1 MARKLRK
8 TKPLIRV
15 CSVYFSPCGSVKEIV
30 STMAKYA
37 GEQLNLPVVEMDF
50 TLPKQRQGKYIFEAD
65 DLVFFGTPVYAGRVP
80 NKIMPYVR
88 DSFMG
93 NGAYAVPIVVF
104 GNRNFD
110 DALVELS
117 LLLEQN
123 RFQTAAGA
131 AVVSRHSFS
140 KVIAPD
146 RPNEQDKADWK
157 VFVGNVLQKLETP
170 LKEKIQ
176 ISDLVPGTN
185 PPEKYY
191 TPLGIDGQPAKFLKA
206 HPKTDPALCNKCGVC
221 AVNCPMGT
229 IHREDPSVTEGVCI
243 KCQACIRKCPVQ
255 AKYFDDPAFLSH
267 KQMLEENFVRTATSM
282 FIS

>member
-1 MARKLRK
+1 MNLNHIK
-8 TKPLIRV
+8 RV
-15 CSVYFSPCGSVKEIV
+15 CSVYFSPCGSVKQVV
-30 STMAKYA
+30 STMAHCA
-37 GEQLNLPVVEMDF
+37 GEQLHLPVEEMDF
-50 TLPKQRQGKYIFEAD
+50 TLPEHRQGEYTFFSG

-80 NKIMPYVR
+80 NKIMPYIR
-88 DSFMG
+88 DSFAG
-93 NGAYAVPIVVF
+93 NGAYAVPVVVF

-123 RFQTAAGA
+123 GFQTAAGA

-146 RPNEQDKADWK
+146 RPNEQDQTDWK
-157 VFVGNVLQKLETP
+157 EFVAKVLRKLEQEP
-170 LKEKIQ
+170 NCAGK
-176 ISDLVPGTN
+176 ISDLVSGTN

-206 HPKTDPALCNKCGVC
+206 HPKTDPALCKKCGIC
-221 AVNCPMGT
+221 AANCPMGT
-229 IHREDPSVTEGVCI
+229 IQREDPSVIEGVCI
-243 KCQACIRKCPVQ
+243 KCQSCIRKCPAQ

-267 KQMLEENFVRTATSM
+267 KQMLEHNFIRPATSV

>member
-1 MARKLRK
+1 MNHIKR
-8 TKPLIRV
+8 I
-15 CSVYFSPCGSVKEIV
+15 CSVYFSPCGNVKQIV
-30 STMAKYA
+30 STMAQHA

-50 TLPKQRQGKYIFEAD
+50 TLPEQREGKYVFEAD
-65 DLVFFGTPVYAGRVP
+65 ELVFFGTPVYAGRVP
-80 NKIMPYVR
+80 NKIMPYIR

-93 NGAYAVPIVVF
+93 NEAYAVPIVVF

-123 RFQTAAGA
+123 GFQTVAGA

-157 VFVGNVLQKLETP
+157 VFVGNVLQKLETSS
-170 LKEKIQ
+170 KEKIQ
-176 ISDLVPGTN
+176 ISDLLPGTN

-206 HPKTDPALCNKCGVC
+206 HPKTDSALCKKCGIC
-221 AVNCPMGT
+221 AANCPMGT
-229 IHREDPSVTEGVCI
+229 IHRENPSVTEGLCI
-243 KCQACIRKCPVQ
+243 KCQSCIQKCPMQ

-267 KQMLEENFVRTATSM
+267 KQMLEQNFARPAASV

>member
-1 MARKLRK
+1 MNQIK
-8 TKPLIRV
+8 RV
-15 CSVYFSPCGSVKEIV
+15 CSVYFSPCGSVKKTV
-30 STMAKYA
+30 TTMAQCA

-50 TLPKQRQGKYIFEAD
+50 TLPEYRQREYAFETD

-80 NKIMPYVR
+80 NKIMPYIR
-88 DSFMG
+88 DSFTG
-93 NGAYAVPIVVF
+93 NGAYAVPVVVF

-123 RFQTAAGA
+123 GFQTAAGA
-131 AVVSRHSFS
+131 AVVSRHVFS
-140 KVIAPD
+140 KAIASD
-146 RPNEQDKADWK
+146 RPSEQDKEDWK
-157 VFVGNVLQKLETP
+157 RFVENVLRKLEQ
-170 LKEKIQ
+170 KSNYIFK
-176 ISDLVPGTN
+176 ISDLVSGTN

-206 HPKTDPALCNKCGVC
+206 HPKTDSALCKKCGIC
-221 AVNCPMGT
+221 AANCPMGT
-229 IHREDPSVTEGVCI
+229 IQRENPSVTDGVCI
-243 KCQACIRKCPVQ
+243 KCQSCIQKCPMQ

-267 KQMLEENFVRTATSM
+267 KQMLEQNFARTAESL